1 MSRIINLTYP
11 LDLKT
16 KIIDLVRAGEISPN
30 AVLTRLVNPNYKLP
44 ANFYNDKEL
53 NLEMLNA
60 YVLDVLKNYGNYE
73 TVKRIYNYTIVAP
86 KNSTEWF
93 IYDKNKDVILE
104 RTTEKAIRLAV
115 NGEGPVNDKLTGYSA
130 GYNPHCRS
138 RFYSENGVDYFN
150 MYQPPA
156 WKYDYWQGKEIPV
169 VSKIPDVY
177 AEFLNHFVDGRI
189 TDIEYILDWLST
201 SIRNKNQTFLI
212 ASGASGAGKGTF
224 SKILK
229 MLHGVDTNSVEIA
242 GASLKSQFNKNLWG
256 KTLVYVNEFQFIA
269 GETAQKIKTFIDD
282 DINIELKGVDSFK
295 STNYASYY
303 FTTNK
308 LEIEL
313 DDSDRRYSFIDLTT
327 KTWDFAKTGPLLA
340 PENIKQLAYFLW
352 HRNVDESKNAK
363 PHSSAT
369 RDFAKRVQYTDWQVY
384 LIEEFFTQYA
394 GKVISISNLLSFLK
408 SKAFKL
414 NTKQLKT
421 WIRETHS
428 KAKIITASPSIAT
441 IFLDENSL
449 AITTD
454 SSKQTSKALETDL
467 CQIL

>member
-1 MSRIINLTYP
+1 
-11 LDLKT
+11 
-16 KIIDLVRAGEISPN
+16 
-30 AVLTRLVNPNYKLP
+30 
-44 ANFYNDKEL
+44 
-53 NLEMLNA
+53 
-60 YVLDVLKNYGNYE
+60 
-73 TVKRIYNYTIVAP
+73 
-86 KNSTEWF
+86 
-93 IYDKNKDVILE
+93 
-104 RTTEKAIRLAV
+104 
-115 NGEGPVNDKLTGYSA
+115 
-130 GYNPHCRS
+130 
-138 RFYSENGVDYFN
+138 
-150 MYQPPA
+150 
-156 WKYDYWQGKEIPV
+156 
-169 VSKIPDVY
+169 VY